1 MDARAE
7 CDVRELELAVLCI
20 ERQIHAR
27 QVACDDECDEIPE
40 AVPDPPRNTKATFV
54 RRSELVGLQRHLTRA
69 DAEKESVGVHLL
81 A

>member
-27 QVACDDECDEIPE
+27 QVACNDERNEIPE
-40 AVPDPPRNTKATFV
+40 AVANPAGDSKATFV
-54 RRSELVGLQRHLTRA
+54 TRSELVGLQRHLTRA
-69 DAEKESVGVHLL
+69 DAKKESVRVHLL

>member
-7 CDVRELELAVLCI
+7 CDVRELELAVLRI
-20 ERQIHAR
+20 ERQIHTR
-27 QVACDDECDEIPE
+27 QVARDDERDEIPE
-40 AVPDPPRNTKATFV
+40 AVPDPASNTKATFV

-69 DAEKESVGVHLL
+69 DAEKESVRVHLL